1 MWPWLTPKTACSSST
16 NNTTH
21 SFSFLKHFCLKEVCY
36 KLWWRPSKL
45 FLLISKTLRVF
56 KAFPLTIHSD
66 QRRFALS
73 FKTPV
78 ATESPELVKERSLT
92 RIVQCTC
99 CIIHCL
105 KCAQRII
112 HLCWCVQKDLRLRRK
127 ISQIVFKS
135 SRIRKHYSIKDRRK
149 QKVDVEVVFAHRQ
162 TFSEALI
169 FSSPNYFPITYLS
182 GKLEEKYT
190 HTVSAKKPWV

>member
-1 MWPWLTPKTACSSST
+1 M
-16 NNTTH
+16 
-21 SFSFLKHFCLKEVCY
+21 
-36 KLWWRPSKL
+36 
-45 FLLISKTLRVF
+45 
-56 KAFPLTIHSD
+56 
-66 QRRFALS
+66 
-73 FKTPV
+73 
-78 ATESPELVKERSLT
+78 
-92 RIVQCTC
+92 
-99 CIIHCL
+99 
-105 KCAQRII
+105 
-112 HLCWCVQKDLRLRRK
+112 QKDLRLRRK

-190 HTVSAKKPWV
+190 HRQCQKTLSVKVSRLATKKTFGCHKQFTTQKQNKSRVYSVRF